1 MVRQNGE
8 ADWLVRIVAI
18 DDDLEFLDFLTH
30 TLSES
35 GLEIVTSADPEEGL
49 ALVLGVRTDLVLLNF
64 LMMPASTGFE
74 LLDKIVAANPTIN
87 VILLGAEYSAESA
100 VEAIQR
106 GAADYLN
113 KPISVDALR
122 RRVNKFVDS
131 ARERRQAMQISH
143 DLLETFQFEGI
154 VGWSPLMLEVFDRI
168 RRVAPHFRN
177 ILITGDTGT
186 GKELVA
192 RSLHRLSPVASGPF
206 VVCNCAAVVETL
218 FESELFGHIR
228 GAFTGAVQD
237 KKGYFEL
244 AHRGSLFLDEIG
256 DASLGTQAKLLR
268 VLQDHAVQRVGSPI
282 LHNIDVHVVVAT
294 NRDLRT
300 MVAEKSFREDLYY
313 RISAV
318 EIKLPRL
325 SRRREDLPLLERH
338 FLERFAAQYNKPLRG
353 ITRKA
358 QMLLARHSWP
368 GNVRELE
375 NVLAH
380 ACMMAQGDAI
390 DVRDLPEMPGVEQSK
405 SGDWDPDLSSLEVVQ
420 RRHIRHVLKVVNDNK
435 AQAAEILGIARPTL
449 YRILARDEVLGESEV
464 QRKDAE
470 TSSSYRGKFGDP
482 RLTSNR

>member
-1 MVRQNGE
+1 MVPQNTK
-8 ADWLVRIVAI
+8 ADSSVRIVAI
-18 DDDLEFLDFLTH
+18 DDDLGFLDFLTQ
-30 TLSES
+30 TLSNS
-35 GLEIVTSADPEEGL
+35 GVEIVTSVNPEEGL
-49 ALVLGVRTDLVLLNF
+49 ALVLSARTDLVLLD
-64 LMMPASTGFE
+64 LMMPTSSGFE
-74 LLDKIVAANPTIN
+74 LLDKIVSANPTIN
-87 VILLGAEYSAESA
+87 VILLAAEYSAESA

-131 ARERRQAMQISH
+131 ARERRQATQISH
-143 DLLETFQFEGI
+143 NLLETFQFEGI

-177 ILITGDTGT
+177 ILVTGDTGT

-218 FESELFGHIR
+218 FESELFGHVR

-244 AHRGSLFLDEIG
+244 AHHGTLFLDEIG
-256 DASLGTQAKLLR
+256 DTSLGTQAKLLR
-268 VLQDHAVQRVGSPI
+268 VLQDHVVQRVGSPV
-282 LHNIDVHVVVAT
+282 LHEVDVRVVVAT

-300 MVAEKSFREDLYY
+300 MVTRKSFREDLYY

-318 EIKLPRL
+318 AIKLPRL

-380 ACMMAQGDAI
+380 ACMMAEGDAI
-390 DVRDLPEMPGVEQSK
+390 DVADLPEMLVGEQLIF
-405 SGDWDPDLSSLEVVQ
+405 GDWDPDLSSLEEVQ
-420 RRHIRHVLKVVNDNK
+420 RRHVQHVLKVVKDNK
-435 AQAAEILGIARPTL
+435 AQAAQILGIARTTL
-449 YRILARDEVLGESEV
+449 YRILENQALGENEV
-464 QRKDAE
+464 DHRDAQ
-470 TSSSYRGKFGDP
+470 
-482 RLTSNR
+482 

>member
-1 MVRQNGE
+1 MVPQNGRS
-8 ADWLVRIVAI
+8 DSLVRIVAI

-35 GLEIVTSADPEEGL
+35 GLEIVTSADPGEGL
-49 ALVLGVRTDLVLLNF
+49 ALVLGVRTDLVLLD
-64 LMMPASTGFE
+64 LIMPTCSGFE
-74 LLDKIVAANPTIN
+74 ILDKIVTSNPTIN
-87 VILLGAEYSAESA
+87 VVLLTSEYSTESA
-100 VEAIQR
+100 VEAIQK

-113 KPISVDALR
+113 KPISVDVLR

-131 ARERRQAMQISH
+131 ARERREATQISH
-143 DLLETFQFEGI
+143 SLMETFQFEGI

-218 FESELFGHIR
+218 FESELFGHVK

-244 AHRGSLFLDEIG
+244 AHRGTLFLDEIG

-268 VLQDHAVQRVGSPI
+268 VLQDHAVQRVGSPV
-282 LHNIDVHVVVAT
+282 LHEIDVNVVVAT

-300 MVAEKSFREDLYY
+300 MVAAKNFREDLYY

-358 QMLLARHSWP
+358 QMLLARHPWP
-368 GNVRELE
+368 GNIRELE

-390 DVRDLPEMPGVEQSK
+390 DVRDLPEMLGVEQSNL
-405 SGDWDPDLSSLEVVQ
+405 GDRDPDLSSLEEVQ
-420 RRHIRHVLKVVNDNK
+420 RRHIQHVLKVVKDNK

-449 YRILARDEVLGESEV
+449 YRILAKNEA
-464 QRKDAE
+464 QQKDA
-470 TSSSYRGKFGDP
+470 R
-482 RLTSNR
+482 

>member
-1 MVRQNGE
+1 MVPQTGKANS
-8 ADWLVRIVAI
+8 LVRIVAI
-18 DDDLEFLDFLTH
+18 DDDLQFLNFVTD
-30 TLSES
+30 TLSDD
-35 GLEIVTSADPEEGL
+35 GLEIVTSASPEEGL
-49 ALVLGVRTDLVLLNF
+49 ALVLGARTDLVLLD
-64 LMMPASTGFE
+64 LMMPSCNEFE
-74 LLDKIVAANPTIN
+74 LLDKIVKANPTIN
-87 VILLGAEYSAESA
+87 VILLSAEYSAESA
-100 VEAIQR
+100 VAAIQK

-113 KPISVDALR
+113 KPISTDALR
-122 RRVNKFVDS
+122 RRVKKFVES
-131 ARERRQAMQISH
+131 ARERREATQISH
-143 DLLETFQFEGI
+143 SLMETFQFEGI

-177 ILITGDTGT
+177 ILISGDTGT

-218 FESELFGHIR
+218 FESELFGYVR
-228 GAFTGAVQD
+228 GAFTGATQD
-237 KKGYFEL
+237 KKGHFEL
-244 AHRGSLFLDEIG
+244 AHRGTLFLDEIG

-268 VLQDHAVQRVGSPI
+268 VMQDHAVQRVGSPVP
-282 LHNIDVHVVVAT
+282 HDVDVRVVVAT

-358 QMLLARHSWP
+358 QMVMARHSWP

-375 NVLAH
+375 NAIAH
-380 ACMMAQGDAI
+380 ACMMAEGDAI
-390 DVRDLPEMPGVEQSK
+390 DVRDLPDMLGGEQSNL
-405 SGDWDPDLSSLEVVQ
+405 GDWDPDLSSLEEVQ
-420 RRHIRHVLKVVNDNK
+420 RRHIQHVLKVVKDNK
-435 AQAAEILGIARPTL
+435 AQAAEILGIARTTL
-449 YRILARDEVLGESEV
+449 YRLLAENEAPRENEV
-464 QRKDAE
+464 QLKDA
-470 TSSSYRGKFGDP
+470 KI
-482 RLTSNR
+482 N

>member
-1 MVRQNGE
+1 MVRQNGK
-8 ADWLVRIVAI
+8 ADWLVRIVVI

-87 VILLGAEYSAESA
+87 VILLAAEYSAESA

-122 RRVNKFVDS
+122 RRINKFVDS

-218 FESELFGHIR
+218 FESELFGHEK
-228 GAFTGAVQD
+228 GAFTGATQD

-244 AHRGSLFLDEIG
+244 AHKGTLFLDEIG

-268 VLQDHAVQRVGSPI
+268 VLQDHAVQRIGSPVV
-282 LHNIDVHVVVAT
+282 HQVDVRVITAT
-294 NRDLRT
+294 NRNLRA
-300 MVAEKSFREDLYY
+300 MVANRTFRDDLYY

-318 EIKLPRL
+318 EINLPRL
-325 SRRREDLPLLERH
+325 SQRREDIPLLERH
-338 FLERFAAQYNKPLRG
+338 FMERFAKQYNKHLQG

-358 QMLLARHSWP
+358 QIVLSRYSWP

-375 NVLAH
+375 NVFAH
-380 ACMMAQGDAI
+380 SCMLAQGDVI
-390 DVRDLPEMPGVEQSK
+390 DVPDLPERLQTEPNQA
-405 SGDWDPDLSSLEVVQ
+405 GDGDGELCSLEKLQ
-420 RRHIRHVLKVVNDNK
+420 MRHIKRVLKHVNDNRS
-435 AQAAEILGIARPTL
+435 QAADILGIGRATL
-449 YRILARDEVLGESEV
+449 YRILAEE
-464 QRKDAE
+464 DAKRHVDQ
-470 TSSSYRGKFGDP
+470 SKAASGG
-482 RLTSNR
+482 